1 MVTAQKKRIL
11 LADDEPH
18 IRTFIKLCL
27 RSLNVEIVAEAGNG
41 NEAVEAFRKHKP
53 DLLLMDIMMPVSTGD
68 EALRTIKAEFPTA
81 RVVMLTSMR
90 DTDSVTKC
98 LDAGA
103 SDYLLKDGAVAD
115 IVETVKRILQ
125 MDEV

>member
-1 MVTAQKKRIL
+1 MTAQKKRIL

-53 DLLLMDIMMPVSTGD
+53 DLLLMDIMMPVATGD

-125 MDEV
+125 MDGV